1 MSGATRNEDDKVVLL
16 ASAVARTRYPVV
28 GRLRDYWNG
37 LRGARPLPCRA
48 EINPRE
54 IEDALEFAFIL
65 ERTAM
70 GEARFRLAGMHLNE
84 LMGME
89 VRGMP
94 LSSVLDPAMRD
105 QLSGLLEQV
114 FDTPATVSL
123 MLVAGPEADRP
134 AMMGQMLLMPLR
146 NDRGEITRALG
157 CLATAGTPGRLPR
170 RFSIA
175 EAQVSRI
182 EMPER
187 ESLPLR
193 GPWPQMLPG
202 VARGRS
208 HSALSQ
214 QIDVASYAEG
224 AARPWRHLTLV
235 SSRP

>member
-1 MSGATRNEDDKVVLL
+1 MSGAMRNEDDKVVLL
-16 ASAVARTRYPVV
+16 ASAMARTRYPVV
-28 GRLRDYWNG
+28 GQLRDYWNG

-54 IEDALEFAFIL
+54 IEAALEFAFIL
-65 ERTAM
+65 ERTAQT
-70 GEARFRLAGMHLNE
+70 EARFRLAGMHLNE

-94 LSSVLDPAMRD
+94 LSSVLDPGARDELAQVLD
-105 QLSGLLEQV
+105 QL
-114 FDTPATVSL
+114 FDTPVTVSL
-123 MLVAGPEADRP
+123 MLVAAPEADRP

-175 EAQVSRI
+175 EAQVNRI
-182 EMPER
+182 EMPEH

-193 GPWPQMLPG
+193 GPWPPMAPG
-202 VARGRS
+202 GPRGRGQF
-208 HSALSQ
+208 ALPQ
-214 QIDVASYAEG
+214 QIDPTRYAEG
-224 AARPWRHLTLV
+224 AVRPWCHLTLV